1 MFLVDTNVFLEV
13 LLEQKNHLEA
23 EKFLQSVPSEFLHV
37 SDFSLYSV
45 GIILTKLKKPEV
57 FRIFSADLMDSGVTL
72 LRLSPIEFD
81 ALVRAIQEFSI
92 DFDDAYQYTLAKRYR
107 LKIVSFDSD
116 FDKTDIGRITPLQ
129 ALNVFEKLQSR
140 R

>member
-45 GIILTKLKKPEV
+45 GIILTRLKKPKV

-92 DFDDAYQYTLAKRYR
+92 DFDDAYQYTLAKRYG